1 MYTRNLHRRQDCK
14 LLYISKSI
22 ADKQGGCGY
31 LDIITFYHHA
41 GLIAAAVQDFPLAVE
56 LLSIVSLTIPGS
68 LTKGRSSTH
77 PDCFRYSGRSSKTC
91 HPLRVARHWKGMSPA
106 IERNNS

>member
-1 MYTRNLHRRQDCK
+1 MYSRNIHRRQDRK
-14 LLYISKSI
+14 LLYTSKSI

-56 LLSIVSLTIPGS
+56 LFSIVSLP
-68 LTKGRSSTH
+68 LTNHG
-77 PDCFRYSGRSSKTC
+77 
-91 HPLRVARHWKGMSPA
+91 
-106 IERNNS
+106 